1 MLQPYFEWMENLPLS
16 NTIRD
21 SVYIYSVDQAL
32 HLVFLSVFAGA
43 VLIVDLRLLGR
54 GFSQQPVAQV
64 AQDAQPWMMW
74 GFLGLFLTGIPQLF
88 GTAMKQY
95 YSPMF
100 WLKIDFLI
108 VAIIYTLT
116 IRRKVAMADE
126 TRVGPLWGK
135 VVGFVSIVLWAGVA
149 IPARLIGL
157 IS

>member
-1 MLQPYFEWMENLPLS
+1 MLQPYFEWMENLTLS

-21 SVYIYSVDQAL
+21 SVYIYSLDQAI
-32 HLVFLSVFAGA
+32 HLVCLSVFAGA
-43 VLIVDLRLLGR
+43 VLVVDLRLLGR

-74 GFLGLFLTGIPQLF
+74 GFLGLFLTGIPQLL

-100 WLKIDFLI
+100 WLKMSFMAL
-108 VAIIYTLT
+108 AIIFTLT
-116 IRRKVAMADE
+116 IRHKVAMADE

-135 VVGFVSIVLWAGVA
+135 LVGLVSIVLWAGVA

>member
-1 MLQPYFEWMENLPLS
+1 MLLPFFEWMDMLSVS

-21 SVYIYSVDQAL
+21 SVYIYSLDQAI
-32 HLVFLSVFAGA
+32 HLVFLAVFAGA
-43 VLIVDLRLLGR
+43 VLIVDLRLLGG
-54 GFSQQPVAQV
+54 GFSQQPVADV
-64 AQDAQPWMMW
+64 ARDAQPWMMW
-74 GFLGLFLTGIPQLF
+74 GFLGLFLTGVPQLL

-100 WLKIDFLI
+100 WLKMDFML

-116 IRRKVAMADE
+116 IRRKVALADE
-126 TRVGPLWGK
+126 ARVGPLWGK
-135 VVGFVSIVLWAGVA
+135 LVGLISIILWSGVA